1 MEEFVNVSGSED
13 TSRESGTSGEK
24 NNKKSETNN
33 TKSKRKYH
41 KYSKRKRA
49 AEKAEKIGNNSE
61 SDVKNTFDSDKERNA
76 DGAKADS
83 VIKDLDY
90 IENSAL
96 DDYNA
101 GTSDIDGCT
110 ADINTEYEVI
120 GVTFKKIGKIYYF
133 DVDGNTF
140 QRDDHVIVETARG
153 LEYGTVVYPNRVVSG
168 AEIVLPLRKVIR
180 VATNEDE
187 QHHHEN
193 LKLEIEAFNA
203 CVEKIALHNLDMK
216 LVDAEYTFDNT
227 KLIFYF
233 TSEERVDFRD
243 LVKDLASIFRTRI
256 ELRQIGIR
264 DEAKL
269 MGGLGICGR
278 PFCCHSFLSDF
289 VQVSIKMAKEQNLS
303 LNSSKISGACGRL
316 MCCLR
321 YEYDTYSEEIKKT
334 PKIDSVV
341 STPEGD
347 GIVKETVPLAGMVKV
362 ELRNNND
369 TLLKVFSR
377 DEVNVIKGKTVKEF
391 LAEISEKSE
400 KDEKRINGEKDN
412 KVELRESYEKNDGT
426 REKKEKKESIASITK
441 KSNKDYSE
449 KAQIQDEQPS
459 KINTSKRQASVS
471 KVQSSTNVQSSK
483 KKQSKSVFSRLRSE
497 EAQQQKEQIPKC
509 RSEGNQSLKFYPAAA
524 SGFEKSNLDAEYGDF
539 ELYEETVKTSRSG
552 KLVRRKKGA
561 NSKKSSGN
569 LKRQNQKKN

>member
-1 MEEFVNVSGSED
+1 MEEFINVSGSED
-13 TSRESGTSGEK
+13 TSRQSETSGEK
-24 NNKKSETNN
+24 YNKKSETNN
-33 TKSKRKYH
+33 IKSKRRSH
-41 KYSKRKRA
+41 KYTKRKRVSAA
-49 AEKAEKIGNNSE
+49 AEKNADKSE
-61 SDVKNTFDSDKERNA
+61 PDERAVYGSAKERNEEEYF
-76 DGAKADS
+76 GS
-83 VIKDLDY
+83 VIKGSDY
-90 IENSAL
+90 MDDTAL
-96 DDYNA
+96 DGYNA
-101 GTSDIDGCT
+101 GISDNEEYT
-110 ADINTEYEVI
+110 ADINADYEVI
-120 GVTFKKIGKIYYF
+120 GVIFKKIGKIYYF
-133 DVDGNTF
+133 DVDGNVF

-153 LEYGTVVYPNRVVSG
+153 LEYGTVVYPNRVVRG
-168 AEIVLPLRKVIR
+168 AEVVLPLRKVLRI
-180 VATNEDE
+180 ATNEDE

-233 TSEERVDFRD
+233 TSDERVDFRD

-334 PKIDSVV
+334 PKVDSVV
-341 STPEGD
+341 STPEGE
-347 GIVKETVPLAGMVKV
+347 GIVRETVPLAGMVKV

-377 DEVNVIKGKTVKEF
+377 DEINVIKGKTVKEF
-391 LAEISEKSE
+391 LAEIAEASE
-400 KDEKRINGEKDN
+400 KDEKRVKGDKEDKI
-412 KVELRESYEKNDGT
+412 ELRESYEKNDGSRGKMART
-426 REKKEKKESIASITK
+426 DSLTK
-441 KSNKDYSE
+441 QSNKSCSE
-449 KAQIQDEQPS
+449 KAQIQNELPS
-459 KINTSKRQASVS
+459 KIKSSKVQASVS
-471 KVQSSTNVQSSK
+471 KAQMSK
-483 KKQSKSVFSRLRSE
+483 KQQSKSVLSRMCSDEKQL
-497 EAQQQKEQIPKC
+497 QNGQTPKGYT
-509 RSEGNQSLKFYPAAA
+509 EGKQSVKFYPAA
-524 SGFEKSNLDAEYGDF
+524 SQSFEKLRADAEYDDF
-539 ELYEETVKTSRSG
+539 ELYDETVKSSRTG
-552 KLVRRKKGA
+552 KFVRRRKSM
-561 NSKKSSGN
+561 NNKKSAGN
-569 LKRQNQKKN
+569 LKRHNKKKN